1 MAVLLKISLI
11 NCQQLSRFARIMLFV
26 FIKMMSVVEIRS
38 GEHHHCLICLN
49 YHKDGE
55 IEDKAEHCIV
65 VWILLLIFLLLGLV
79 EVFRDQSRGSKL

>member
-1 MAVLLKISLI
+1 
-11 NCQQLSRFARIMLFV
+11 MLFV

-38 GEHHHCLICLN
+38 GEHHYCLICLN

-55 IEDKAEHCIV
+55 IGDKAEHCIV

-79 EVFRDQSRGSKL
+79 EVIRYPSRGSKL